1 MTDKWK
7 RVSAEEFKIL
17 SRYHP
22 SETRHY
28 INFGVTGRVTT
39 KIRKDIGKP
48 QGPRNQKIALGIGRV
63 ESSPGSV
70 RERVQISLK
79 KIFKADLKAGLE
91 RNKLLASIMNDTG
104 LKKQQV
110 QPQISYLLE
119 HKALRVVSEK

>member
-7 RVSAEEFKIL
+7 RVTADEYKIL
-17 SRYHP
+17 CRYHP
-22 SETRHY
+22 GEIRHY
-28 INFGVTGRVTT
+28 INFGITGGTHT
-39 KIRKDIGKP
+39 IRKDLGKP
-48 QGPRNQKIALGIGRV
+48 QGPRNQKLALGIGRV

-91 RNKLLASIMNDTG
+91 RAKLLASIMNDTG
-104 LKKQQV
+104 LRKEQV

-119 HKALRVVSEK
+119 HKALRVVAEK